1 MSVVRFNDET
11 RTRIL
16 LPAVVTTFDP
26 ATATLEV
33 KIGSAWYA
41 CDWTAAATTTG
52 SGSSQTWTRA
62 ARTTAYFAGPGVPAG
77 AVAGATVLALG
88 RHATETRVTNGAD
101 IITAPSSL
109 IEVVAR

>member
-26 ATATLEV
+26 ATATVEL
-33 KIGSAWYA
+33 KIDATWYA
-41 CDWTAAATTTG
+41 CDWTAAVTTTG

-62 ARTTAYFAGPGVPAG
+62 ARTTLYFAGPVAVPS
-77 AVAGATVLALG
+77 GATVLALG
-88 RHATETRVTNGAD
+88 RHMTETRVTNGAD